1 MLDNAKNYVSVVRLF
16 NRNRIKCKCS
26 RKIAKIN
33 CKTCKN
39 SLKNVKKLEKK
50 IEKRL
55 MVVKT
60 IEQKILH

>member
-1 MLDNAKNYVSVVRLF
+1 MFLLYAYSIEIELNVNARE
-16 NRNRIKCKCS
+16 
-26 RKIAKIN
+26 KIAKIN

-60 IEQKILH
+60 IEQKILP

>member
-1 MLDNAKNYVSVVRLF
+1 MFLLYAYSIEIELNVNARE
-16 NRNRIKCKCS
+16 
-26 RKIAKIN
+26 KIAKIN